1 VEADGPLPM
10 DDLRLLEGKLMYWPG
25 SMMAPAGSSASST
38 SGVGLMTPAMEK
50 AQHFRP
56 AWLAVAAV

>member
-1 VEADGPLPM
+1 
-10 DDLRLLEGKLMYWPG
+10 MYWPG